1 MQMQFTTDGMHFEIV
16 MLGMNFAP
24 MLREREGVSNAQGL
38 SFEPVLFDK
47 LIGSPVV
54 HLLRLLPHSSASVLV
69 LALLLLL
76 LLHVQV
82 STGSST
88 ARQHAAAWRLMPQ
101 LSSRTTAVQCDIQ
114 GSAYIL
120 IAGLAVQARGSVSH
134 LGVWRDCLPKQY
146 SQGASKEACGMWA
159 SSGRRVQA
167 AVGFDREH
175 PFQSSLVLGVT
186 ARAEC
191 SYCAC
196 R

>member
-1 MQMQFTTDGMHFEIV
+1 MQFTTDGMHFEIV

-38 SFEPVLFDK
+38 SFRPVLFDK

-54 HLLRLLPHSSASVLV
+54 YLLTLLPHSSASVLV
-69 LALLLLL
+69 LALLLL

-101 LSSRTTAVQCDIQ
+101 LPSRTSAVQCDMHR
-114 GSAYIL
+114 SAYIL

-134 LGVWRDCLPKQY
+134 LGVGRDCLPKQY

-175 PFQSSLVLGVT
+175 PFQS
-186 ARAEC
+186 
-191 SYCAC
+191 
-196 R
+196 